1 MEIKNNTII
10 TLDNNLQY
18 VVLSETI
25 YENDKYFLMMGM
37 KNNEVDSSNVAIFKE
52 EKEGLDTYVVKV
64 TEPSLMA
71 TLTNLLKSQME

>member
-25 YENDKYFLMMGM
+25 YENNKYFLMMGM
-37 KNNEVDSSNVAIFKE
+37 KNNEVGSNDVAIFKE
-52 EKEGLDTYVVKV
+52 ENEGL
-64 TEPSLMA
+64 ESNLMA
-71 TLTNLLKSQME
+71 AFA

>member
-25 YENDKYFLMMGM
+25 YENNKYFLMMGM
-37 KNNEVDSSNVAIFKE
+37 KNNEVVSNDVAIFKE
-52 EKEGLDTYVVKV
+52 ENEGLDTYVVKV
-64 TEPSLMA
+64 TDSSLMA